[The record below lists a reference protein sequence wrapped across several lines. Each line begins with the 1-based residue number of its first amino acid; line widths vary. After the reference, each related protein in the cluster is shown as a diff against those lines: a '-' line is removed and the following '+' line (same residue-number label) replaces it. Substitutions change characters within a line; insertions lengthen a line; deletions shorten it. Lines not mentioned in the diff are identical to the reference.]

1 MSQTTPKNNANPD
14 VGRTKRTPVTLAIAA
29 MGIVVVGALAWI
41 LTDDNNELAEYI
53 KVSEK
58 TVSVPRNPQHDADDA
73 REGATQDVSRIL
85 NQEES
90 DAPIQDVSRILNEEE
105 SDAPISPLTRA
116 SRHKLLQQVR
126 FQPVTE
132 NPNPKHKSNS
142 R

>member
-73 REGATQDVSRIL
+73 IRKNRMRQSL
-85 NQEES
+85 
-90 DAPIQDVSRILNEEE
+90 
-105 SDAPISPLTRA
+105 PLTRA